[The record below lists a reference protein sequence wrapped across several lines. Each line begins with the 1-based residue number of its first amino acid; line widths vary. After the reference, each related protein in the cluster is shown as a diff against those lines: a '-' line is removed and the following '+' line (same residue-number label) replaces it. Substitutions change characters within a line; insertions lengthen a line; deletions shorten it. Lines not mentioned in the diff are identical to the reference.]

1 MTHPVAHA
9 ITKAAPQY
17 SVSPVATDSFLPLI
31 GDGPFTVNVKVS
43 NDGTVEFALPTSP
56 SVSYTDGVIWTRT
69 GTKPVPT
76 STQITFVFVLNT
88 GGPTITSLASSTTGL
103 TFGRVTSS
111 QQTGTVDT
119 VNTTSPYDFTINNSS
134 SATPN
139 AQIVV
144 TPIGGSGG
152 DGD

>member
-17 SVSPVATDSFLPLI
+17 SVSPVATDSFLPLN
-31 GDGPFTVNVKVS
+31 GDGNFTVNVKVS
-43 NDGTVEFALPTSP
+43 NDRTLEFALPTNP
-56 SVSYTDGVIWTRT
+56 SVTYTDGVIWTRS

-119 VNTTSPYDFTINNSS
+119 INTTSPYNFTVNTSVGAS
-134 SATPN
+134 N